1 MAAFSD
7 SVSDVLLDISMDI
20 ADIKSKRELLELIN
34 GKLRPIF
41 HFSDVAIC
49 TFSQEEP
56 LCKIFLLDPASV
68 LQKHPDYKQYISSCY
83 SSSEMPISN
92 FLLLP
97 QPIVHNLETTIGPG
111 SDLSLKV
118 LVESGIRQVICI
130 VLKKAEEYFG
140 MITFYLEN
148 KTELTAATRNLIL
161 GIANL
166 IGITVSNILYL
177 DEINRREEEKTIL
190 LSFSDSMAT
199 IRTTHDLN
207 VMMSDRLKRLC
218 AIKDYV
224 ISVIHEGG
232 ELHGRFIYNKEAP
245 YVEMP
250 GFRQA
255 LNTRYK
261 VQDGV
266 FNRVMVSPHP
276 VVYNINEL
284 LSTQG
289 APEYI
294 KFWKSIGIEIVV
306 GVALTFGKTP
316 IGVLWIE
323 PADARQLA
331 VFYNGLFKGIIAQ
344 LSVALSNILANER
357 VENQMLE
364 INNYKQRLEEE
375 NTYLLKEIEKSYNHS
390 EIIGSGAEMAAVF
403 RMMAQVSF
411 TNSTVLLL
419 GETGTG
425 KELIARAIHNNSRRK
440 DKLMVKLNCAT
451 LPASLIESELF
462 GHEKGSF
469 TGAMERRIGKFEL
482 ADNGTLFLDEIGEMP
497 VDLQVKLLRVLQ
509 EREIERVGG
518 KGPIKINVR
527 IIAATNRNLLQ
538 EVESGKFRSDLY
550 YRLNVFPITLPPLRN
565 RKEDIYLLAMHFMD
579 KFSRNTGKNVF
590 NISHKATQDLL
601 TYPWPGNVRELEHLM
616 ERSVLLTQGNTIK
629 ELHLSLG
636 QYNEAGKEINSD
648 YIKTI
653 DENERDHI
661 LKVLRLCGGKVFGPH
676 GAACKLGVPVS
687 TLNSKIAKLGI
698 VKEKVLSQ
706 VNT

>member
-7 SVSDVLLDISMDI
+7 SVSDVLLGISMDI
-20 ADIKSKRELLELIN
+20 ADIKSKRDLLELIN
-34 GKLRPIF
+34 GKLKLIF

-49 TFSQEEP
+49 TFSQAEP

-68 LQKHPDYKQYISSCY
+68 LQKHPDYQQYISFCY
-83 SSSEMPISN
+83 SSNGMPISN
-92 FLLLP
+92 FLLLQ
-97 QPIVHNLETTIGPG
+97 QPVVHNLETTIGPG

-161 GIANL
+161 AIANL

-177 DEINRREEEKTIL
+177 DEINRREEEKAIL

-199 IRTTHDLN
+199 VRTKQDLN
-207 VMMSDRLKRLC
+207 VMMSDQLKRLC
-218 AIKDYV
+218 SIKDYV
-224 ISVIHEGG
+224 ISVIHEDG
-232 ELHGRFIYNKEAP
+232 ELHGGFIYNKDAP

-250 GFRQA
+250 EFTKA
-255 LNTRYK
+255 LNTRFK

-276 VVYNINEL
+276 VVYHIDEL

-289 APEYI
+289 TPEYI
-294 KFWKSIGIEIVV
+294 RFWKSIGIEIVV
-306 GVALTFGKTP
+306 GIALTFGKTP

-323 PADARQLA
+323 PADAGQLA
-331 VFYNGLFKGIIAQ
+331 VFHNSLFKGIIAQ
-344 LSVALSNILANER
+344 ISVALSNILANER

-364 INNYKQRLEEE
+364 ISNYKQRLEEE
-375 NTYLLKEIEKSYNHS
+375 NAYLLEEIEKNYNHS

-451 LPASLIESELF
+451 LPAGLIESELF

-497 VDLQVKLLRVLQ
+497 VELQVKLLRVLQ

-518 KGPIKINVR
+518 KGPIKVNVR
-527 IIAATNRNLLQ
+527 IIAATNRDLLQ
-538 EVESGKFRSDLY
+538 EVENGKFRSDLY

-565 RKEDIYLLAMHFMD
+565 RKEDIYLLAMHFMA
-579 KFSRNTGKNVF
+579 KFSRNTGKNVC

-629 ELHLSLG
+629 ELQLSPG
-636 QYNEAGKEINSD
+636 QYNESGKKINSD

-698 VKEKVLSQ
+698 VKEKVFI
-706 VNT
+706 TP